1 MPPITIIMGHPH
13 EINLKSGKYH
23 FRITSASI
31 LSGASARYDKLTLLF
46 IAEKSLNI
54 YIGYHSYQT
63 PEKGERIAAMTI
75 TIDLPP
81 DIEESVKTQAAKEGL
96 PLEDYVTSLVQEGT
110 QRRDRIDLL
119 AEKPFA
125 EILAPFRRNVEES
138 GMSDEELDGLFTTAR
153 KEASRARK
161 ERARG

>member
-1 MPPITIIMGHPH
+1 
-13 EINLKSGKYH
+13 
-23 FRITSASI
+23 
-31 LSGASARYDKLTLLF
+31 
-46 IAEKSLNI
+46 
-54 YIGYHSYQT
+54 
-63 PEKGERIAAMTI
+63 MTI

-81 DIEESVKTQAAKEGL
+81 DIEASVKTQAAKDGL

-119 AEKPFA
+119 AEKSFD
-125 EILAPFRRNVEES
+125 EILAPIRRNFKDS
-138 GMSDEELDGLFTTAR
+138 GMSDEELDGLFTHAR